1 MAEEFDA
8 PWTKLLW
15 GVTGLSTVVLWGV
28 SLGWLGVEDL
38 PTWARGIGGI
48 CVLIWAVCALFMVRG
63 YRLEGSTLFIKRL
76 YWETEVSLEGLVS
89 VRHDNKL
96 MKGALRVGN
105 GGLFVFAGW
114 YWSKQHGW
122 FHLAGNDIL
131 GRAVLL
137 ETPRAKWMITPGDP
151 QRFLA
156 VAEGLIGEGG

>member
-1 MAEEFDA
+1 MAEQFDA
-8 PWTKLLW
+8 PWAKLLW
-15 GVTGLSTVVLWGV
+15 GLTSLSTVVLLGASVGWV
-28 SLGWLGVEDL
+28 VIEDLPASTRWLGWLFFF
-38 PTWARGIGGI
+38 
-48 CVLIWAVCALFMVRG
+48 IWAVCALFVVRG
-63 YRLEGSTLFIKRL
+63 YRVDGSTLFIKRL
-76 YWETEVSLEGLVS
+76 FWETEVSLEGLVS
-89 VRHDNKL
+89 VHHDNKL

-151 QRFLA
+151 ARF
-156 VAEGLIGEGG
+156 VEVTQGLVGGE

>member
-1 MAEEFDA
+1 MEALPA
-8 PWTKLLW
+8 
-15 GVTGLSTVVLWGV
+15 STRWV
-28 SLGWLGVEDL
+28 GWLFFF
-38 PTWARGIGGI
+38 
-48 CVLIWAVCALFMVRG
+48 IWAVCGLFVVRG
-63 YRLEGSTLFIKRL
+63 YRLEGTTLFIKRL
-76 YWETEVSLEGLVS
+76 FWETEVPLEGLVS

-114 YWSKQHGW
+114 YWSKEHGW

-151 QRFLA
+151 KRFVA
-156 VAEGLIGEGG
+156 VAEELIGGGVTGFPRMRCLRGACRLFFLFQS